1 MPPEL
6 SSPQQLALGEDK
18 SVFAV
23 LAHLFSTRPCLE
35 QPKDSLARVHVRMR
49 DLRNECL
56 GFARTM
62 DDSEN
67 LADREAALAR
77 IRHIRDDMQ
86 RCRREVEKF
95 RRRCRDGQALY
106 ACATAHLL
114 RFVASSADATFR
126 ERSEL
131 EGSAVFSK
139 VSLFTTYALNEG
151 TTKKQPQAYAVKDM
165 DPAMKARSVTDQ
177 SNIAQFLLEHIRTLT
192 QIHASYSADFRGIAL
207 RDFSRLLNDT
217 SCADGMAMAEIFSL
231 ASQVQ
236 FQVDSGSGSNNAAKV
251 KVHQSDALDYGN
263 KKEEEGKGVHGTE
276 EDKTAIRI
284 SDAPLQLNPSQ
295 FIDALVRVAHAKFS
309 LQETTLFHCVRTL
322 FEDRLLK
329 LPMNSA
335 NWLLTIL
342 ASGDAKTILGEVKMD
357 LERIFQH
364 HANAP
369 EHALSLTK
377 LASMVGALEP
387 SAGNHKEEQ
396 SIIQERL
403 EEALSLLRREISP
416 GDVGGF
422 CASVDPAMCTR
433 LLCAEA
439 LRYENSPF
447 VEPCRRLHVFLSR
460 FIGVHKQ

>member
-35 QPKDSLARVHVRMR
+35 RPRTSLARTHARMR
-49 DLRNECL
+49 NLRDECL

-77 IRHIRDDMQ
+77 IRDIRDDMQ
-86 RCRREVEKF
+86 GCRREIEKF
-95 RRRCRDGQALY
+95 RRRCQNGQALY
-106 ACATAHLL
+106 ACATAYLL

-126 ERSEL
+126 ERSDL

-151 TTKKQPQAYAVKDM
+151 TNKKQPQADAVKDM
-165 DPAMKARSVTDQ
+165 DPAIKARSVTDQ
-177 SNIAQFLLEHIRTLT
+177 SNIAHFLLEHIRTLT

-217 SCADGMAMAEIFSL
+217 SCADGMAVAEIFSL
-231 ASQVQ
+231 AGQVQ
-236 FQVDSGSGSNNAAKV
+236 FQLGSGSSGDAAKV
-251 KVHQSDALDYGN
+251 QRHQSDALEDYG
-263 KKEEEGKGVHGTE
+263 KEEEGQGDHK
-276 EDKTAIRI
+276 KAIRE
-284 SDAPLQLNPSQ
+284 SEAPLQLNPSQ

-342 ASGDAKTILGEVKMD
+342 ASSDAKIILGDVKID

-377 LASMVGALEP
+377 LASMVGALDP
-387 SAGNHKEEQ
+387 SVGNPKEEQ
-396 SIIQERL
+396 SIIQVRL
-403 EEALSLLRREISP
+403 EEALAVLRREISP
-416 GDVGGF
+416 GKVGGRN
-422 CASVDPAMCTR
+422 ALVDPAMCTR

-439 LRYENSPF
+439 LRRENSPF
-447 VEPCRRLHVFLSR
+447 VEPCRRLRVFLSR
-460 FIGVHKQ
+460 FIGVHKR